1 MKDATDIS
9 IDASSALD
17 VKSANF
23 EKRKFQRINDKT
35 ILIKPSTTSLAFS
48 LVFVV
53 LGLSIGALYLLSKF
67 TAFDGPASIPLL
79 LLGALFLV
87 TGLGTYYDGNE
98 QLVISRETGV
108 AFIRSWHLSAS
119 AKPAA
124 LKKHVKPQ
132 DITAIQTISRL
143 VKSRTNKST
152 RLASYTEY
160 QVNLCLL
167 DNERY
172 NVFVTRKVKK
182 AEDLAR
188 ELAQLFDVPLAPM
201 KD

>member
-67 TAFDGPASIPLL
+67 TAFDGPASVPLL